1 MKTITIN
8 NKSEVTAEGNLS
20 CFRCKPVICANPLK
34 IFTSVT
40 DAAEYAGC
48 CPETMIAHLKKKI
61 PTCKGK
67 VYKYLSDRD
76 ECWDLIM
83 ENVSELQAD
92 AEKWRAQQAE
102 QEAARL
108 AEEKR
113 NADIAKAEERV
124 AHYGALIEKHHAQ
137 YLKAVEMHN
146 AAETEL
152 HALRGE

>member
-20 CFRCKPVICANPLK
+20 CFRCKPVVCIDTFK

-40 DAAEYAGC
+40 DAAAYAGC
-48 CPETMIAHLKKKI
+48 VTDHMVNHLKGKRK
-61 PTCKGK
+61 TCKGK
-67 VYKYLSDRD
+67 TYKYLSDVEAYLD
-76 ECWDLIM
+76 VM
-83 ENVSELQAD
+83 FHNAAELKED

-108 AEEKR
+108 AGEKLQ
-113 NADIAKAEERV
+113 ADIAKAEEKV
-124 AHYGALIEKHHAQ
+124 NHWGALIEKHHAQ
-137 YLKAVEMHN
+137 YLKAIEMHN
-146 AAETEL
+146 AAEAEL